1 MVTLPPPH
9 RGGGLGRGSKNIYM
23 MRLLTIMLLS
33 LVFCGKVSAQNDKS
47 NYILL
52 EASRQMSQGNLSA
65 AHDLYDYAMRLNP
78 QSGTARFYLSTINRY
93 MRNDSVALREM
104 EEAVKLYPDNYWYKD
119 MLVKFYFNAGKKAE
133 AQAVLEDMATTFPDK
148 SDVLMMLIDLY
159 ASNEDYENMV
169 KALDKLEVKEGKSEQ
184 LSMEKFRLYVRLK
197 DEKSAFKEMRALAD
211 EYPNDLRYQVLIG
224 DLYLDQDTEDGK
236 AKALAQYKMVEAKD
250 STNVNAL
257 ISLSNYYQKEG
268 NDSLCQHY
276 ILKMVTNPKLDR
288 KVRLQLVGG
297 LVYENLQPGGDSIKM
312 LNLFDKI
319 LAMPQEDA
327 TMHELCA
334 RYMASSN
341 MSKERLKPVLK
352 QMLEIEPESEIAR
365 NQLLAYAVEENDSAS
380 IYSLCKPAVEYG
392 ASEPMYYFYLGL
404 VYYQQSK
411 YDAAIETFKK
421 GVVHTDSKT
430 NLDLTVRLHSL
441 IGDLYHQT
449 GYPEKAFQEYDSCLI
464 YRYDDAYVLN
474 NYSYYLSL
482 IKKDLDRAEKMSKR
496 SNELEKDNPT
506 YLDTY
511 AWILFV
517 KKDYNGAKETI
528 EKALEIM
535 GEKLGEGDTTI
546 IEHAGDIYSR
556 CGEQDNAMK
565 YWLKAKELGGSDN
578 PKALDKKIKKR
589 KL

>member
-1 MVTLPPPH
+1 M
-9 RGGGLGRGSKNIYM
+9 N
-23 MRLLTIMLLS
+23 
-33 LVFCGKVSAQNDKS
+33 AQNEKS
-47 NYILL
+47 DYILS
-52 EASRQMSQGNLSA
+52 EATRQMAQGNISA
-65 AHDLYDYAMRLNP
+65 AYDLYDYAIRLNP
-78 QSGTARFYLSTINRY
+78 ESGTARYYLSTLNRY
-93 MRNDSVALREM
+93 LRNDSLATKEM

-119 MLVKFYFNAGKKAE
+119 MLVKLYFNAGKKAE

-148 SDVLMMLIDLY
+148 PDVLLMLIDLY
-159 ASNEDYENMV
+159 ASNNDYENMV

-184 LSMEKFRLYVRLK
+184 LSMEKFRIYVRLK
-197 DEKSAFKEMRALAD
+197 DEKSAFKEMKSLAD
-211 EYPNDLRYQVLIG
+211 EYPNDLKYQVLIG
-224 DLYLDQDTEDGK
+224 DLYLDQDTEEGK
-236 AKALAQYKMVEAKD
+236 AKAYEQYKMVEAKD
-250 STNVNAL
+250 SDNVNVL
-257 ISLSNYYQKEG
+257 ISLSNYYQKVG
-268 NDSLCQHY
+268 NDSLCQDY
-276 ILKMVTNPKLDR
+276 ILRMVTNPKLER

-312 LNLFDKI
+312 LKLFDKV

-341 MSKERLKPVLK
+341 MSKERLKPVLQ

-365 NQLLAYAVEENDSAS
+365 NQLLAYAVEDNDSVS

-392 ASEPMYYFYLGL
+392 ASEPMYYFYLGI
-404 VYYQQSK
+404 VYYQQNK
-411 YDAAIETFKK
+411 YDAALETFTK
-421 GVVHTDSKT
+421 GVAHSDAKT

-441 IGDLYHQT
+441 IGDLYHQI
-449 GYPEKAFQEYDSCLI
+449 GNAEKAFQEYDSCLI

-496 SNELEKDNPT
+496 SNELEPDNAT

-511 AWILFV
+511 AWVLFM
-517 KKDYNGAKETI
+517 KKDYQGAKEQI
-528 EKALEIM
+528 EKALTIM
-535 GEKLGEGDTTI
+535 GEEMDESDSTV
-546 IEHAGDIYSR
+546 IEHAGDIYSK
-556 CGEQDNAMK
+556 CGEQSRAVE
-565 YWLKAKELGGSDN
+565 YWLKAKELGGSEN

>member
-1 MVTLPPPH
+1 
-9 RGGGLGRGSKNIYM
+9 
-23 MRLLTIMLLS
+23 MRLLTILLLS
-33 LVFCGKVSAQNDKS
+33 LMFCGNMNAQNEKS
-47 NYILL
+47 DYILF
-52 EASRQMSQGNLSA
+52 EASRQMAQGNLSA
-65 AHDLYDYAMRLNP
+65 AYELFDYGMKLNP
-78 QSGTARFYLSTINRY
+78 QSGTARYYLATLNRY
-93 MRNDSVALREM
+93 MRNDSIALKEM
-104 EEAVKLYPDNYWYKD
+104 EEAVRLYPDNYWYKD

-133 AQAVLEDMATTFPDK
+133 AQKVLEDMASTFPDK

-159 ASNEDYENMV
+159 ASNNDYENMV

-184 LSMEKFRLYVRLK
+184 LSMEKFRIYVRLK

-224 DLYLDQDTEDGK
+224 DLYLDQGTDESK
-236 AKALAQYKMVEAKD
+236 AKAFEQYKMVEAKD
-250 STNVNAL
+250 SSNVNVL

-268 NDSLCQHY
+268 NDSLCQEY
-276 ILKMVTNPKLDR
+276 ILKMVTNPKLER
-288 KVRLQLVGG
+288 NVRLQLVGG

-312 LNLFDKI
+312 LKLFDKI
-319 LAMPQEDA
+319 LSMPQEDA

-352 QMLEIEPESEIAR
+352 DMLAIEPESEIAR
-365 NQLLAYAVEENDSAS
+365 NQLLAYAIEENDSAS

-392 ASEPMYYFYLGL
+392 ASEPMYYFYLGII
-404 VYYQQSK
+404 YYQQSK
-411 YDAAIETFKK
+411 YDAAIETFNK
-421 GVVHTDSKT
+421 GVSHTDAKT

-441 IGDLYHQT
+441 LGDLYHQT
-449 GYPEKAFQEYDSCLI
+449 GFPEKAFQEYDSCLI

-482 IKKDLDRAEKMSKR
+482 MKKDLDRAEKMSKR
-496 SNELEKDNPT
+496 SNELEQDNAT

-517 KKDYNGAKETI
+517 KKDYSGAKEVI
-528 EKALEIM
+528 EKALGVM
-535 GEKLGEGDTTI
+535 GDDIDESDTTI
-546 IEHAGDIYSR
+546 LEHAGDIYSR
-556 CGEQDNAMK
+556 CGEKDNAMR

>member
-1 MVTLPPPH
+1 M
-9 RGGGLGRGSKNIYM
+9 
-23 MRLLTIMLLS
+23 
-33 LVFCGKVSAQNDKS
+33 A
-47 NYILL
+47 
-52 EASRQMSQGNLSA
+52 QGNLSA
-65 AHDLYDYAMRLNP
+65 AFDLFDYAARLNP
-78 QSGTARFYLSTINRY
+78 ESGTARYYLSTLNRY
-93 MRNDSVALREM
+93 MRNDSLATKEM

-119 MLVKFYFNAGKKAE
+119 MLVKLYFNAGKKAE
-133 AQAVLEDMATTFPDK
+133 AQKVLEDMATTFPEK

-159 ASNEDYENMV
+159 ASNNDYENMV

-184 LSMEKFRLYVRLK
+184 LSMEKFRIYVRLK
-197 DEKSAFKEMRALAD
+197 DEKSAFKEMKSLAD
-211 EYPNDLRYQVLIG
+211 EYPNDLKYQVLIG
-224 DLYLDQDTEDGK
+224 DLYLDQNTDEGK
-236 AKALAQYKMVEAKD
+236 AKAYEQYKMVEAKD
-250 STNVNAL
+250 SDNVNVL

-268 NDSLCQHY
+268 NDSLCQDY

-312 LNLFDKI
+312 LRLFDKV

-341 MSKERLKPVLK
+341 MSKERLKPVLQ

-392 ASEPMYYFYLGL
+392 ASEPMYYFYLGI
-404 VYYQQSK
+404 VYYQKDMLES
-411 YDAAIETFKK
+411 ALGTFKK
-421 GVVHTDSKT
+421 GVAHTDAKT

-441 IGDLYHQT
+441 IGDLYHRLGQ
-449 GYPEKAFQEYDSCLI
+449 PEKAFQEYDSCLI

-474 NYSYYLSL
+474 NYSFYLSL
-482 IKKDLDRAEKMSKR
+482 IKKNLDKAEKMSKR

-517 KKDYNGAKETI
+517 KKDYQGAKEQM
-528 EKALEIM
+528 EKALKIM
-535 GEKLGEGDTTI
+535 GDDVDESDCTV
-546 IEHAGDIYSR
+546 IEHAGDIFSK
-556 CGEQDNAMK
+556 CGEQARAME
-565 YWLKAKELGGSDN
+565 YWLKAKELGGSEN